1 MGIIFQNGVGFGVSP
16 APTHYSLTTGWFVND
31 SSQYASSPGSI
42 VVYNNS
48 TNMGSLDLSLVGS
61 SPAYSFGISTRDQYG
76 DDQSASLNGLVGHTV
91 NLILSW
97 SYMTTGSVTFN
108 CVSGA
113 FVHNPGG
120 NPFGYVYD
128 PFNGVS
134 PFGSL
139 NLTASSGAAYITGP
153 IIITYSIIS

>member
-61 SPAYSFGISTRDQYG
+61 SPAYSFGISTLEDAMTKLFSS
-76 DDQSASLNGLVGHTV
+76 DNAAV
-91 NLILSW
+91 NL
-97 SYMTTGSVTFN
+97 
-108 CVSGA
+108 
-113 FVHNPGG
+113 
-120 NPFGYVYD
+120 
-128 PFNGVS
+128 
-134 PFGSL
+134 
-139 NLTASSGAAYITGP
+139 
-153 IIITYSIIS
+153 